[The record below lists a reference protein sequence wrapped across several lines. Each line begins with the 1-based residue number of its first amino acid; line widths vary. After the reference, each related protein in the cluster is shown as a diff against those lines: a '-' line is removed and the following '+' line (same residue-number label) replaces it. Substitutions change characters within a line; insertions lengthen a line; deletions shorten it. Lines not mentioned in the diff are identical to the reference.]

1 MYYVRRI
8 ITINALLVLQCTAV
22 VASDTGSGDVVK
34 TVVEGLKTGWK
45 TYTDL
50 FKNLCQQMVGSATEK
65 SGNDAAGL
73 GINVCDNSIAITLL
87 LGIVS
92 AIWGSFQFLCR
103 LWCINCC
110 ANCCRRRPRR
120 TKMPKQIVYHVGYKP
135 GEKTP
140 KQDLYQEVCHESE
153 KDLGPPSSASSPSS
167 CSTSSQSSPS
177 QAPESEQ
184 EQPESGQSG
193 KRERVKGRR
202 EQRME
207 KALKGKK
214 KR

>member
-1 MYYVRRI
+1 MNFQCTFPYYNVKMYYVRRI

-103 LWCINCC
+103 LVIYIYIFHCNI
-110 ANCCRRRPRR
+110 P
-120 TKMPKQIVYHVGYKP
+120 IIYIFY
-135 GEKTP
+135 
-140 KQDLYQEVCHESE
+140 Y
-153 KDLGPPSSASSPSS
+153 
-167 CSTSSQSSPS
+167 
-177 QAPESEQ
+177 
-184 EQPESGQSG
+184 
-193 KRERVKGRR
+193 
-202 EQRME
+202 
-207 KALKGKK
+207 
-214 KR
+214 

>member
-1 MYYVRRI
+1 MYSIRGI
-8 ITINALLVLQCTAV
+8 IIHLFILLQC
-22 VASDTGSGDVVK
+22 ASVK
-34 TVVEGLKTGWK
+34 AQEEGGNSSIMKRIGEGIAAGWK
-45 TYTDL
+45 AYTDV
-50 FKNLCQQMVGSATEK
+50 FSTVCKEITTNSSDSNK
-65 SGNDAAGL
+65 GN

-92 AIWGSFQFLCR
+92 AIWG
-103 LWCINCC
+103 
-110 ANCCRRRPRR
+110 
-120 TKMPKQIVYHVGYKP
+120 YKP
-135 GEKTP
+135 GEKTS

-153 KDLGPPSSASSPSS
+153 KDLGPPPSASSPSS

-177 QAPESEQ
+177 QAPESEV

>member
-1 MYYVRRI
+1 MYSIRGI
-8 ITINALLVLQCTAV
+8 IIHLFILLQC
-22 VASDTGSGDVVK
+22 ASVK
-34 TVVEGLKTGWK
+34 AQEEGGNSSIMKRIGEGIAAGWK
-45 TYTDL
+45 AYTDV
-50 FKNLCQQMVGSATEK
+50 FSTVCKEITTNSSDSNK
-65 SGNDAAGL
+65 GN

-92 AIWGSFQFLCR
+92 AIWGTFQYLCR
-103 LWCINCC
+103 LWCYRCC

-120 TKMPKQIVYHVGYKP
+120 TKSPKQIIYHVGYKP
-135 GEKTP
+135 GEKTS

-153 KDLGPPSSASSPSS
+153 KDLGPPPSASSPSS

-177 QAPESEQ
+177 QAPESEV